1 MDDVPTVAELVS
13 RLKHEYDDAKTRLG
27 ISGDAR

>member
-13 RLKHEYDDAKTRLG
+13 RLKHEYGDAKTRLG
-27 ISGDAR
+27 ISR